1 MKQFQSKKQRRHT
14 DISTLREFVYQID
27 PDSEYGTWITVLMV
41 IFNETRGS
49 DEGFELADQW
59 SSGGYEKYKD
69 TKDVWSHWRYFR
81 LDHPNPARLCTLIRI
96 VEKKR
101 IS

>member
-41 IFNETRGS
+41 IFNETGNS
-49 DEGFELADQW
+49 EEGFQLADRW
-59 SSGGYEKYKD
+59 SSEGYEK
-69 TKDVWSHWRYFR
+69 
-81 LDHPNPARLCTLIRI
+81 
-96 VEKKR
+96 
-101 IS
+101 